1 LFLEPLWQNQKVR
14 EIMTDTTINKP
25 RRFSRRM
32 LTLFWSALIAV
43 ITITLLAYERVDVLY
58 ILATI
63 ALIVLLAVVATS
75 DLEGKTRTKS

>member
-1 LFLEPLWQNQKVR
+1 
-14 EIMTDTTINKP
+14 MTDTTINKP